1 MSVFSSAPSFVIV
14 LHFRL
19 ERPTGDEDSG
29 QSIWREIVSNI
40 PCVDTNLP
48 VFGWMDGNHQ
58 PRNVAFKEGQQLS
71 EIRDAKPDKPVAART
86 FTDAIDAIGL
96 FDFLVCFRG
105 GIENA
110 RGVEYTSSAQKLK
123 HCQDEEITADVGETI
138 MKGFGPCLGLYRLRK
153 KIHKFAV

>member
-48 VFGWMDGNHQ
+48 VFGWMETTSQGMLHLKKDNNSAKSRMQ
-58 PRNVAFKEGQQLS
+58 SLTNQWLQEPLQMLSMQLDCLIFWFVFVGVS
-71 EIRDAKPDKPVAART
+71 KT
-86 FTDAIDAIGL
+86 
-96 FDFLVCFRG
+96 RG
-105 GIENA
+105 
-110 RGVEYTSSAQKLK
+110 GVEYTSSAQKLK